1 MLKIMLTVFILASA
15 GLAQSSSDGSF
26 SVRQARHANLSLTP
40 AQMREAESLYQ
51 SACLVVR
58 HDCPTGAGEFYPPHF
73 TVVIGADSNEVHGNI
88 VPSKKAHSQPEIW
101 LKKWNPMVF
110 AEGVVVLAFDQL
122 LTEDRVAQ
130 LRNRAVRYS
139 RAAVDV
145 SNLK

>member
-1 MLKIMLTVFILASA
+1 MLKIMLTVLILASA

-26 SVRQARHANLSLTP
+26 SVHHVKRTNFSLTP
-40 AQMREAESLYQ
+40 AQMHEAESLYQ

-58 HDCPTGAGEFYPPHF
+58 HDFPTGTGEFYPPHF
-73 TVVIGADSNEVHGNI
+73 TVVVGTDSNEVHGN
-88 VPSKKAHSQPEIW
+88 VVYSKKAHLQPEIW

-122 LTEDRVAQ
+122 LTEDRVTQ

-139 RAAVDV
+139 GSSVDV

>member
-1 MLKIMLTVFILASA
+1 M
-15 GLAQSSSDGSF
+15 
-26 SVRQARHANLSLTP
+26 H
-40 AQMREAESLYQ
+40 EAESLYQ

-58 HDCPTGAGEFYPPHF
+58 RDFPTSAGEFYPLHF
-73 TVVIGADSNEVHGNI
+73 TVVIGADRNEVHGN
-88 VPSKKAHSQPEIW
+88 VVYSKKAHTEPEIW

-122 LTEDRVAQ
+122 LTEDRITE